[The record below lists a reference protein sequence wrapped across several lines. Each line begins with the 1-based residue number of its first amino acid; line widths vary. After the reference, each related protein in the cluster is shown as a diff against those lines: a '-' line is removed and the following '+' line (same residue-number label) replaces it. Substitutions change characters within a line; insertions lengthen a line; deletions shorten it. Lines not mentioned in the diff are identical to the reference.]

1 MYEERQSKKKKSQ
14 SRVTQH
20 DDDDKRTDVQ
30 PIIIPTQPVHD
41 RLLGRRLVL
50 NDIVRLAVLRDVL
63 RGGRARDAFREFLPG
78 RFRT

>member
-1 MYEERQSKKKKSQ
+1 MKKDREKKKSQ

-20 DDDDKRTDVQ
+20 DDDDDDKRTDVQ